1 MDVRLGAIYSL
12 ERIMRDSAVD
22 HPAVVEVLAAFVR
35 VHAPASDAGPIRPVT
50 AAGTFVRPRIP
61 EDVQAALAVLVRRDR
76 RHDQSPKGLNLAA
89 TNLGG
94 ARLGQATLDGT
105 YLDSAD
111 LRGASL
117 EGANLRTAFMG
128 GANLYAAVLFFA
140 DLSDTFLGSADLRFA
155 NLQGANLQGA
165 DLRGANLQNS
175 SLVRADLRGADLRG
189 TAGLTPTILRCTDM
203 DDRTRLPA
211 EVPRPAPLNDPEA
224 KGCRFS

>member
-50 AAGTFVRPRIP
+50 AAGTFVRPKIP
-61 EDVQAALAVLVRRDR
+61 EDIQAALAVLLRRDIS
-76 RHDQSPKGLNLAA
+76 HDQSPKGLNLAA

-94 ARLGQATLDGT
+94 ARLGSATLDWT
-105 YLDSAD
+105 YLDNAD

-117 EGANLRTAFMG
+117 DGAKLRSAFMG

-140 DLSDTFLGSADLRFA
+140 DLSDAFLGSADLRFA

-165 DLRGANLQNS
+165 DLRGANLQKA
-175 SLVRADLRGADLRG
+175 SLVGADLSGADLRG
-189 TAGLTPTILRCTDM
+189 TAGLTPTGLRCTTM
-203 DDRTRLPA
+203 DDLTRLPA
-211 EVPRPAPLNDPEA
+211 AVPRPTPLRDLDTEA
-224 KGCRFS
+224 CRFS